1 MKYTIDNHKDCYVVK
16 KNNIPISLVGVG
28 LLTFKTKQ
36 EAQEYIKLVR
46 VSSYYISQGIPE

>member
-1 MKYTIDNHKDCYVVK
+1 MKYTISKYKNDYVVK
-16 KNNIPISLVGVG
+16 KNNDPVSLVGVG